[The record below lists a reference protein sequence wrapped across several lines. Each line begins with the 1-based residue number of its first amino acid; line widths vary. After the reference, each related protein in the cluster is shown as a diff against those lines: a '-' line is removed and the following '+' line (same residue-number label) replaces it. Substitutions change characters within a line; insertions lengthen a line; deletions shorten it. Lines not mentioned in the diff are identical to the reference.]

1 MKVWQELLGQPE
13 AIEQLSRVV
22 EDKDSGFQHS
32 WLFTGPAG
40 SGRSTLAR
48 AFAAALQCEE
58 NGCGVCTS
66 CKLIAA
72 DAHPDVRMLVT
83 DKVIISIEEVRQL
96 VQFAALGSTLGE
108 YRIVIIEDAD
118 RMTERTSNVLLKAL
132 EEPQPKTVWIL
143 CAPSAA
149 DMLPTIRSRTRNVVL
164 RLPSIEEVA
173 QLLIQRDGVKEELA
187 LASARQAQQHVGMAR
202 RLAMS
207 ADARKRRMDTLRELV
222 GIKNLSGAMATAERL
237 LGFAKKDAESSSE
250 EKNQQERTKLLA
262 AYGIED
268 EKIPP
273 NLRSE
278 FRQLEENQ
286 KRRNTRA
293 LRDGIDRIFTD
304 MESLFRDIL
313 SLQLGANSPLINQEL
328 AEEIELRASA
338 TSAENSIRVLEAIST
353 ARSRLEAN
361 VRDLV
366 VLESLCTKL
375 IVRSSVA
382 A

>member
-48 AFAAALQCEE
+48 AFAAALQCEA

-173 QLLIQRDGVKEELA
+173 QLLVQRDGVKEELA

-237 LGFAKKDAESSSE
+237 LAFAKKDAESSSE

>member
-13 AIEQLSRVV
+13 AIEQLRRVV
-22 EDKDSGFQHS
+22 ENKDAGFQHS

-58 NGCGVCTS
+58 NGCGICTN

-96 VQFAALGSTLGE
+96 VQFSSLGSSLGD

-187 LASARQAQQHVGMAR
+187 LMCSRQAQQHVGMAR
-202 RLAMS
+202 RLALS

-222 GIKNLSGAMATAERL
+222 TIKNLSGAMATAERL
-237 LGFAKKDAESSSE
+237 LAFAKKDAESSSE
-250 EKNQQERTKLLA
+250 EKNQQERSKLLA

-268 EKIPP
+268 EKIPA

-313 SLQLGANSPLINQEL
+313 SLQLGANSTLINQEL
-328 AEEIELRASA
+328 AEEIQQRANY
-338 TSAENSIRVLEAIST
+338 TSAENSIKVLEAISIS
-353 ARSRLEAN
+353 RYRLEAN

-375 IVRSSVA
+375 IVRSYVA

>member
-1 MKVWQELLGQPE
+1 VKVWQELLGQPE
-13 AIEQLSRVV
+13 AIDQLRRVV

-48 AFAAALQCEE
+48 AFAAALQCEK
-58 NGCGVCTS
+58 NGCGDCTS

-72 DAHPDVRMLVT
+72 DAHPDVRMLAT

-96 VQFAALGSTLGE
+96 VQFAALGSSLGE

-164 RLPSIEEVA
+164 RLPSTEEVA
-173 QLLIQRDGVKEELA
+173 QLLVQRDGVKEELA
-187 LASARQAQQHVGMAR
+187 LASSRQAQQHVGMAR
-202 RLAMS
+202 RLALS
-207 ADARKRRMDTLRELV
+207 ADARKRRMDTLREII

-250 EKNQQERTKLLA
+250 EKNLQERTKLLE

-268 EKIPP
+268 EKIPA

-313 SLQLGANSPLINQEL
+313 SLQLGTNSQLINQEL
-328 AEEIELRASA
+328 AEEIQLRANS
-338 TSAENSIRVLEAIST
+338 TSAENSIGVLEAIST
-353 ARSRLEAN
+353 ARSRIDAN

>member
-13 AIEQLSRVV
+13 AIEQLRRVV

-48 AFAAALQCEE
+48 AFAAALQCDK
-58 NGCGVCTS
+58 NGCGECTS
-66 CKLIAA
+66 CRLIAA
-72 DAHPDVRMLVT
+72 DAHPDVRMLAT

-108 YRIVIIEDAD
+108 YRVVIIEDAD

-164 RLPSIEEVA
+164 RLPSTEEVA
-173 QLLIQRDGVKEELA
+173 QLLMQRDGVKEELA
-187 LASARQAQQHVGMAR
+187 LASSRQAQQHVGMAR
-202 RLAMS
+202 RLALS
-207 ADARKRRMDTLRELV
+207 ADARKRRMDTLREII

-250 EKNQQERTKLLA
+250 EKNQQERSKLLA

-313 SLQLGANSPLINQEL
+313 SLQLAANSPLINQEL
-328 AEEIELRASA
+328 AEEIQLRAEA
-338 TSAENSIRVLEAIST
+338 TSADNSIAVLEAIST
-353 ARSRLEAN
+353 ARSRIDAN

>member
-13 AIEQLSRVV
+13 AIDQLRRVV
-22 EDKDSGFQHS
+22 EDKNSGFQHS

-48 AFAAALQCEE
+48 AFAAALQCEK
-58 NGCGVCTS
+58 NGCGNCTS

-72 DAHPDVRMLVT
+72 DAHPDVRMLAT

-96 VQFAALGSTLGE
+96 VQFAALGSSLGE

-164 RLPSIEEVA
+164 RLPSTEEVA
-173 QLLIQRDGVKEELA
+173 QLLMQRDGVKEELA
-187 LASARQAQQHVGMAR
+187 LASSRQAQQHVGMAR
-202 RLAMS
+202 RLALS
-207 ADARKRRMDTLRELV
+207 ADARKRRMDTLREII

-250 EKNQQERTKLLA
+250 EKNLQERTKLLE

-268 EKIPP
+268 EKIPA

-313 SLQLGANSPLINQEL
+313 SLQLGTNSPLINQEL
-328 AEEIELRASA
+328 TEEIQLRANS
-338 TSAENSIRVLEAIST
+338 TSAENSIGVLEAIST
-353 ARSRLEAN
+353 ARSRIDAN

>member
-13 AIEQLSRVV
+13 AIEQLRRVV
-22 EDKDSGFQHS
+22 ENKAAGFQHS

-96 VQFAALGSTLGE
+96 VQFAALGSSLGE

-164 RLPSIEEVA
+164 RLPSIDEVA
-173 QLLIQRDGVKEELA
+173 QLLIQRDGIKEELA
-187 LASARQAQQHVGMAR
+187 LACSRQAQQHVGMAR
-202 RLAMS
+202 RLALS

-237 LGFAKKDAESSSE
+237 LAFAKKDAESSSE
-250 EKNQQERTKLLA
+250 EKNQQERSKLLA

-268 EKIPP
+268 EKIPA

-313 SLQLGANSPLINQEL
+313 SIQLGAGSALVNQEL
-328 AEEIELRASA
+328 AEEIQQRAAA
-338 TSAENSIRVLEAIST
+338 TTAENSIRVIEAISLSR
-353 ARSRLEAN
+353 ARLESN

-375 IVRSSVA
+375 IIRSSVA

>member
-13 AIEQLSRVV
+13 AIEQLRRVV
-22 EDKDSGFQHS
+22 ADKNSGFQHS

-48 AFAAALQCEE
+48 AFAAALQCDQD
-58 NGCGVCTS
+58 GCGECSS
-66 CKLIAA
+66 CRLIAA

-96 VQFAALGSTLGE
+96 VQFAALGSSVGK

-118 RMTERTSNVLLKAL
+118 RMSERTSNVLLKAL
-132 EEPQPKTVWIL
+132 EEPQERTVWIL

-164 RLPSIEEVA
+164 RLPSTEEVA
-173 QLLIQRDGVKEELA
+173 QLLVQRDGVKEELA

-202 RLAMS
+202 RLALS
-207 ADARKRRMDTLRELV
+207 PDARARRMDTLRELV
-222 GIKNLSGAMATAERL
+222 SIKNLSGAMATAERL
-237 LGFAKKDAESSSE
+237 LAIAKKDAESSSD
-250 EKNQQERTKLLA
+250 EKNEQERSKLLS
-262 AYGIED
+262 AYGIE
-268 EKIPP
+268 EGKIPP

-278 FRQLEENQ
+278 FKQLEENQ

-293 LRDGIDRIFTD
+293 MRDGIDRILTD

-313 SLQLGANSPLINQEL
+313 SLQLGAEAPLINEEL
-328 AEEIELRASA
+328 RSEIEQRAQA
-338 TSAENSIRVLEAIST
+338 TSAENSINVLEAITLS
-353 ARSRLEAN
+353 RSRLESN

-375 IVRSSVA
+375 IVRGSVA

>member
-13 AIEQLSRVV
+13 AIDQLRRVV
-22 EDKDSGFQHS
+22 EDKSSGFQHS

-48 AFAAALQCEE
+48 AFAAALQCEK
-58 NGCGVCTS
+58 NGCGECTS

-72 DAHPDVRMLVT
+72 DAHPDVRMLAT
-83 DKVIISIEEVRQL
+83 DKVIISIEEVRQM
-96 VQFAALGSTLGE
+96 VQFAALSSSLGE
-108 YRIVIIEDAD
+108 YRIVIIEDSD

-164 RLPSIEEVA
+164 RLPSTEEVS
-173 QLLIQRDGVKEELA
+173 QLLMQRDGVKEELA
-187 LASARQAQQHVGMAR
+187 LASSRQAQQHVGMAR
-202 RLAMS
+202 RLALS
-207 ADARKRRMDTLRELV
+207 ADARKRRMDTLREII

-250 EKNQQERTKLLA
+250 EKNQQERSKLLA

-268 EKIPP
+268 EKIPA

-304 MESLFRDIL
+304 MESLFRDIV
-313 SLQLGANSPLINQEL
+313 SLQLGTNSPLINQEL
-328 AEEIELRASA
+328 AEEIQLRADS
-338 TSAENSIRVLEAIST
+338 TSAENSIGVLEAIST
-353 ARSRLEAN
+353 ARSRIDAN